1 MTMTFAESI
10 RTCLQKYVDFSGVAS
25 RSEFWWWLLFTAG
38 GGLLLEAVSSTLALV
53 FNLALLLPSIAVMAR
68 RLHDTDRSGWWQLLM
83 LIPII
88 GVIVVL
94 VFCAQQEKRPT
105 RFA

>member
-1 MTMTFAESI
+1 MTFAESI
-10 RTCLQKYVDFSGVAS
+10 STCLKKYVDFSGVAS
-25 RSEFWWWLLFTAG
+25 RSEFWWWLLFTAA
-38 GGLLLEAVSSTLALV
+38 GGLLLEMVSSTLALV

-83 LIPII
+83 LIPLI

>member
-1 MTMTFAESI
+1 MTFVESI
-10 RTCLQKYVDFSGVAS
+10 STCFKKYVDFNGVAS
-25 RSEFWWWLLFTAG
+25 RSEFWWWFLFMVVVA
-38 GGLLLEAVSSTLALV
+38 LLLESINNTLALV
-53 FNLALLLPSIAVMAR
+53 FNLAILLPSIAVYAR

-94 VFCAQQEKRPT
+94 VFCAQKEVRPT